1 MNPRK
6 ERKHGLSVCCKLA
19 KCCMNNYTV
28 DVHAD
33 RIAFSSIQLLSH
45 YHLFCRVDDGIG
57 HFRFTEELDGQIIAG
72 TTKFDNMIALID
84 YYKNNPVR
92 LQTKLT
98 HAVNE
103 KILLERVS

>member
-1 MNPRK
+1 MGSQFVVSWPMLH
-6 ERKHGLSVCCKLA
+6 EYILLT
-19 KCCMNNYTV
+19 CMQ
-28 DVHAD
+28 
-33 RIAFSSIQLLSH
+33 IALLSPPCNCFLTL
-45 YHLFCRVDDGIG
+45 HLFCRVDDGIG

-84 YYKNNPVR
+84 YYRNNPIR

-103 KILLERVS
+103 KILLEIVS

>member
-1 MNPRK
+1 MLH
-6 ERKHGLSVCCKLA
+6 EYILLT
-19 KCCMNNYTV
+19 CMQ
-28 DVHAD
+28 
-33 RIAFSSIQLLSH
+33 IALLSPPCN
-45 YHLFCRVDDGIG
+45 YFLTLCLFCRVDDGIG

-72 TTKFDNMIALID
+72 TTKFDSMIALID